1 MKKFRKIIKIFNI
14 LLLFFSLTFLAGCSF
29 LDFTSDFS
37 YLSSEGIDNLLILE
51 VKSKEEY
58 QVDSFLVDNTL
69 VDDFTY
75 QYKNFIFIFEIK
87 VSFEDDNKAFQEFKI
102 SKLYYY
108 PKGSEKTEGNKKSL
122 NLDVKVIS
130 FKSLNEEIIDYSKSN
145 LVGIYNYDLGFDSS
159 GDSWGSGIKIKR
171 TLLSNNLVAR
181 YRYYVITNRHVVE
194 SADIIGVYV
203 TSEYRYRG
211 HKIGYID
218 NNTDL
223 EMIYFDSLFKFNTLE
238 DQTFDFETIR
248 SYILNQPVYSI
259 GSPGGPKNFNKV
271 ATGTII
277 YLDSQIYFEDS
288 KFCTIDKPC
297 QAIGTTAHLGS
308 GSSGG
313 GLFDAAGNLIGINF
327 AASKT
332 SDISYHIPIEI
343 ALPVINAIIF
353 EFEK

>member
-1 MKKFRKIIKIFNI
+1 MKKFRKILKIINI
-14 LLLFFSLTFLAGCSF
+14 LILILSLSFLTGCSLF
-29 LDFTSDFS
+29 DFTSDFS
-37 YLSSEGIDNLLILE
+37 YLSSEGIDNLLIVE

-58 QVDSFLVDNTL
+58 QVDSFLIDNTL

-75 QYKNFIFIFEIK
+75 QYKNNIFIFEIK
-87 VSFEDDNKAFQEFKI
+87 VNFKDENSAFQEFKI

-108 PKGSEKTEGNKKSL
+108 PLGSEKIDINKKTL
-122 NLDVKVIS
+122 NLDIKVIS
-130 FKSLNEEIIDYSKSN
+130 FKSLNDEIIDYSKST

-171 TLLSNNLVAR
+171 VLISNNIVPR

-194 SADIIGVYV
+194 SADIIGIYV

-211 HKIGYID
+211 YKIGYIE

-223 EMIYFDSLFKFNTLE
+223 EMIYFESIFKFNTLE
-238 DQTFDFETIR
+238 DQTFDFKTIR

-271 ATGTII
+271 TTGTII

-288 KFCTIDKPC
+288 KFCTIDNPC
-297 QAIGTTAHLGS
+297 QAIGTTALLGS

-327 AASKT
+327 ASSKK

-343 ALPVINAIIF
+343 ALPVINQIIA